1 MLVLSYYVILFFSS
15 MKSERFTK
23 FCWMMMK
30 ILLDLT
36 PAYMCLV
43 VVHATGTNS
52 VQFFDLITQEC
63 CIPEGE
69 VMQVLTTVLSL
80 IKRKQIK

>member
-1 MLVLSYYVILFFSS
+1 
-15 MKSERFTK
+15 MKS
-23 FCWMMMK
+23 
-30 ILLDLT
+30 LLDLT

-63 CIPEGE
+63 CIPEE